1 MRYGYY
7 PGCSLERSAA
17 PYAVSTHAVARALG
31 LELEEIQDWNC
42 CGATEYF
49 ALHRS
54 AAYALVGRNLALA
67 QAQLANGNGQKT
79 LVAPCSACFLNL
91 RKTAHSMAAH
101 PELGREVNEALSAGA
116 LHFDPDALRVR
127 HLLDVLV
134 ADIGL
139 EAIRA
144 KLKRPLAG
152 LRVVPYYGCLL
163 TRPVFAGPTTQ
174 EADGRTH
181 ASEAAADPEYPMLLD
196 DLLAALGADVVD
208 FPQKTHCCGGH
219 MTQISAD
226 TAYSLIFRLL
236 RSAAQYKA
244 DVIAV
249 ICPMCQLNLD
259 GYQGQVNQAKGT
271 RFELPVLYFTQLLG
285 LALGLRPRDLGLG
298 REIVSART
306 ALAKVGVQV
315 PAPATTGTTP
325 VRRKKGDLS
334 LPMPAGPRCARPG
347 TRS

>member
-17 PYAVSTHAVARALG
+17 PYAVSSHAVASALG

-67 QAQLANGNGQKT
+67 QAQLANGGGQPT

-116 LHFDPDALRVR
+116 LHFDPGALRVR
-127 HLLDVLV
+127 HLLEVLV
-134 ADIGL
+134 ADVGL
-139 EAIRA
+139 EAIRT

-163 TRPVFAGPTTQ
+163 TRPAFAGHPP
-174 EADGRTH
+174 
-181 ASEAAADPEYPMLLD
+181 EAAADPEYPMLLD
-196 DLLAALGADVVD
+196 DLLATLGADVVD

-226 TAYSLIFRLL
+226 TAYALIFRLL
-236 RSAAQYKA
+236 RSAAEYKA

-259 GYQGQVNQAKGT
+259 GYQGQVNQAKGAD
-271 RFELPVLYFTQLLG
+271 FQLPVLYFTQLVG
-285 LALGLRPRDLGLG
+285 LALGLRARDLGLG
-298 REIVSART
+298 REIVSARS

-315 PAPATTGTTP
+315 PAPAATGTTP
-325 VRRKKGDLS
+325 ARRKKGDPS
-334 LPMPAGPRCARPG
+334 LPMPARPRCAGPR

>member
-17 PYAVSTHAVARALG
+17 PYAVSSHAVASALG

-67 QAQLANGNGQKT
+67 QAQLANGLGPPT

-101 PELGREVNEALSAGA
+101 PKLGRDVNEALSAGA
-116 LHFDPDALRVR
+116 LHFDPGTLQVR
-127 HLLDVLV
+127 HLLEVLV
-134 ADIGL
+134 ADVGL
-139 EAIRA
+139 EAIRT

-163 TRPVFAGPTTQ
+163 TRPVFPGLP
-174 EADGRTH
+174 
-181 ASEAAADPEYPMLLD
+181 EAAADPEYPMLLD

-226 TAYSLIFRLL
+226 TAYALIFSLL
-236 RSAAQYKA
+236 RSAAEYKA

-259 GYQGQVNQAKGT
+259 GYQGQVNQAKGA

-285 LALGLRPRDLGLG
+285 LALGLRARDLGLG

-306 ALAKVGVQV
+306 ALAKIGVQV
-315 PAPATTGTTP
+315 PAPAAGGTP
-325 VRRKKGDLS
+325 PARRKKGDPS
-334 LPMPAGPRCARPG
+334 LPMPRRPRCAGPRTA
-347 TRS
+347 S